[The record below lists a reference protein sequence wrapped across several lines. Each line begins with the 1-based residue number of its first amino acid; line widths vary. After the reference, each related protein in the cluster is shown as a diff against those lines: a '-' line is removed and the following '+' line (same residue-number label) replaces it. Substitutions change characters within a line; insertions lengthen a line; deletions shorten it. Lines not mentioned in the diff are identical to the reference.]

1 MQEQIASPKPAR
13 PRVDAICLTVM
24 RKVVGDDP
32 EMIRVLIAEFIPGA
46 RCGIAEIG
54 EAVGSG
60 HPERVRDASH
70 KLKGACAMVGATHLI
85 ATCVQLEAAA
95 RAEAWG
101 RIEELVAELDP
112 RMTEVEAA
120 TDLLL
125 QEIPET

>member
-13 PRVDAICLTVM
+13 PRADAVCPEVM
-24 RKVVGDDP
+24 RRVVGDDP
-32 EMIRVLIAEFIPGA
+32 EMIRVLIAEFLPGA

-60 HPERVRDASH
+60 RAERVRESSH

-85 ATCVQLEAAA
+85 ETCVQLEAAA
-95 RAEAWG
+95 RAADWG
-101 RIEELVAELDP
+101 RIEVLLAELDP